1 MQGLR
6 VVSVL
11 TGCEIPLIDG
21 KLMFKCTFLYTNV
34 YIKLCYSIGLKVCW
48 KDGNDGNKER

>member
-1 MQGLR
+1 M
-6 VVSVL
+6 VSVL